1 MTQQQL
7 KIQQNL
13 LAQAHE
19 EYRKQLK
26 RYSLSKVS
34 KPELAEDLVQDT
46 FLRAWNYLLKGGKVE
61 TMKSF
66 LYQILHRLIIDE
78 YRRGKKTSSLDDL
91 VEKGFEPSR
100 ETEEFEHLT
109 DEIDGRA
116 LVVLIKKLPDRYRKV
131 LTMRYVNNLSIEEMA
146 AKVGQSKNTVAVQ
159 IHRGL
164 VKLKEVFD
172 EYNKK
177 CEANHEARL
186 HELDEKPEER
196 VEQKSVQSG
205 VQNVFGELAFG

>member
-13 LAQAHE
+13 LSVAHV

-34 KPELAEDLVQDT
+34 NPQLAEDLVQDT
-46 FLRAWNYLLKGGKVE
+46 FLRAWNYLLKGGKVD

-78 YRRGKKTSSLDDL
+78 YRRGKRTSSLDDL
-91 VEKGFEPSR
+91 VEKGFEPASGR
-100 ETEEFEHLT
+100 EEFEHIS
-109 DEIDGRA
+109 DVIDGRA
-116 LVVLIKKLPDRYRKV
+116 MVLLINKLPDRYKKV

-146 AKVGQSKNTVAVQ
+146 AKIGQSKNTVAVQ

-164 VKLKEVFD
+164 VKLKEMFELHND
-172 EYNKK
+172 K
-177 CEANHEARL
+177 CETNYSESV
-186 HELDEKPEER
+186 KSR
-196 VEQKSVQSG
+196 VEM
-205 VQNVFGELAFG
+205 GELAFR

>member
-13 LAQAHE
+13 LAGAHE

-34 KPELAEDLVQDT
+34 NPQLAEDLVQDT
-46 FLRAWNYLLKGGKVE
+46 FLRAWNYLLKGGKVD

-100 ETEEFEHLT
+100 ETGEFEHIS
-109 DEIDGRA
+109 DVIDSKA
-116 LVVLIKKLPDRYRKV
+116 MVLLIHKLPDRYRTV
-131 LTMRYVNNLSIEEMA
+131 LTMRYVEDLSIEEMA
-146 AKVGQSKNTVAVQ
+146 ARVGQSRNTVAVQ

-172 EYNKK
+172 SYNNK
-177 CEANHEARL
+177 CEAN
-186 HELDEKPEER
+186 
-196 VEQKSVQSG
+196 QQGSG
-205 VQNVFGELAFG
+205 TRAVWGEMAMG